1 MPCLKLRSPHTPKA
15 LRGWV
20 LVDALGMP
28 RYWPTIWADVLRA
41 GLEDSTRCR
50 HLYAIDRLYLHFE
63 RQHGSDLLDVFLT
76 DCQFDK
82 IESGLTGF
90 SRPSG
95 TKQPLI
101 AWTIPQRGRLL
112 LISCWT

>member
-1 MPCLKLRSPHTPKA
+1 MPCLRLRSPHTPPA
-15 LRGWV
+15 LGGWV

-28 RYWPTIWADVLRA
+28 RYWPTVWADVLRA

-50 HLYAIDRLYLHFE
+50 HLYAIDRLYLHFK
-63 RQHGSDLLDVFLT
+63 RQYGSDLLDVFLT
-76 DCQFDK
+76 DCQFDE

-95 TKQPLI
+95 TKQP
-101 AWTIPQRGRLL
+101 
-112 LISCWT
+112 